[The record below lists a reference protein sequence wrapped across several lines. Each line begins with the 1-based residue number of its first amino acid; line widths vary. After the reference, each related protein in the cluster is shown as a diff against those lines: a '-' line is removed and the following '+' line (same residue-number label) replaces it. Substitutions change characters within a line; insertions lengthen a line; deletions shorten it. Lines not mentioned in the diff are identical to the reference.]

1 MHETEWVSL
10 PVLQQTWWVY
20 MAVPQFFSSYCFDAF
35 AISLPKKDLVFCK
48 PAYCHIIYFVFLF
61 IAFFERNIGHNRCIV
76 LQTEIAL
83 YTIFT
88 AYAYYI
94 IYWSKRL
101 WTHFWN
107 KVLLF
112 SNDLH
117 NSSNM
122 TDPEFCSQHSTH
134 MHFPPALALLV
145 LWMIVFCPAAWI
157 HQLWT
162 LNISTCV
169 CGVQGWIL

>member
-112 SNDLH
+112 SNELH

-122 TDPEFCSQHSTH
+122 TLNSILFTTFNTHALSSSTGPSSIMNVCVLPCSMDT
-134 MHFPPALALLV
+134 PALDSKY
-145 LWMIVFCPAAWI
+145 I
-157 HQLWT
+157 HLC
-162 LNISTCV
+162 L
-169 CGVQGWIL
+169 